1 MPELYLTEERLGD
14 RIKEAIKK
22 QKRLTEV
29 QAHLYEKLHRSVQI
43 EGMFPDA
50 FELGPCKSTWVDFEI
65 RDSEGALLERSVK
78 FVVTRGDG
86 STREIAIDDLP
97 SDFVE
102 DTIREKGITGNK
114 YMDREKCGRN
124 VLTNRLS
131 KIARQNKAKAK

>member
-1 MPELYLTEERLGD
+1 MPGLHFTEERLGN

-22 QKRLTEV
+22 QQEMAEEYMR
-29 QAHLYEKLHRSVQI
+29 LYEKLHKSVQI
-43 EGMFPDA
+43 EEMFPDA
-50 FELGPCKSTWVDFEI
+50 FELGPCKSTWVDFAI
-65 RDSEGALLERSVK
+65 RDSDGVLLELSVK

-86 STREIAIDDLP
+86 STREVVIGDLP

-102 DTIREKGITGNK
+102 DIIRERGITGNK

-131 KIARQNKAKAK
+131 KIARKNKGVK

>member
-1 MPELYLTEERLGD
+1 MTSMSPKEKITDRMVEVLNGVSRAEEYMR
-14 RIKEAIKK
+14 
-22 QKRLTEV
+22 
-29 QAHLYEKLHRSVQI
+29 LYEKLHKSVQI
-43 EGMFPDA
+43 EEMFPDA

-86 STREIAIDDLP
+86 STREVAIDDLP

-102 DTIREKGITGNK
+102 DIIIEKGITGNK
-114 YMDREKCGRN
+114 YVDREKCGRT

-131 KIARQNKAKAK
+131 KIARQSKAKAK